1 LFHSKAIL
9 QIESAII
16 YGFLI
21 KVTRLVKNC
30 NLRVMLLFAAMST
43 EEAGQAPSE
52 ASQAL
57 IQAGHIPDLALHNAI
72 HLWAAA
78 TTDAESTCRRDLL
91 KSKCQAV
98 SAFFAH
104 CGKHPGEVTALDVQS
119 WRDALEGKGF
129 KPATVY
135 ARVSRLSSF
144 YTWVMR
150 DPTLGPFIKGNPAD
164 FARPKCPRP
173 YQTESSKALDD
184 EQLGALVRIV
194 RRKAGARDVVGKRD
208 YALLLM
214 FITTGMRR
222 QEVIG
227 LRGSDLELRNDE
239 LVVRSRVKGGDYV
252 GRAVNEPLVREALFD
267 YLESCGRMNA
277 FGSDHPLWTRHD
289 RAGRPGAPL
298 SSHSFSKNLKGYA
311 RAAGIE
317 KIHIHQTRHTFAR
330 IISEET
336 GSIVETQ
343 DALGH
348 KNLTTTRVYIGRIA
362 VKRDKHSHQVIARLK
377 FRR

>member
-1 LFHSKAIL
+1 
-9 QIESAII
+9 
-16 YGFLI
+16 
-21 KVTRLVKNC
+21 
-30 NLRVMLLFAAMST
+30 MST
-43 EEAGQAPSE
+43 EETRQTQGEQ
-52 ASQAL
+52 SQAL
-57 IQAGHIPDLALHNAI
+57 IPAGQTVDLALLNAI

-78 TTDAESTCRRDLL
+78 TTDAESACCEDLL
-91 KSKCQAV
+91 RSKRRAV
-98 SAFFAH
+98 SSFFAH
-104 CGKHPGEVTALDVQS
+104 CGKHPGEVTALDVKS

-135 ARVSRLSSF
+135 ARISRLSSF
-144 YTWVMR
+144 YAWVMR
-150 DPTLGPFIKGNPAD
+150 DLAVGQFITSNPAQN
-164 FARPKCPRP
+164 ARPKCPKP

-184 EQLGALVRIV
+184 DQISALVRV
-194 RRKAGARDVVGKRD
+194 VMQKAAAGDVIGKRD

-227 LRGSDLELRNDE
+227 LRGSDLELRKDD
-239 LVVRSRVKGGDYV
+239 LIVRCRVKGGDYV

-267 YLESCGRMNA
+267 YLKSCDRMNA
-277 FGSDHPLWTRHD
+277 FESDRPLWTRHD

-311 RAAGIE
+311 RVAGIE

-348 KNLTTTRVYIGRIA
+348 KNLATTRIYIGRIA
-362 VKRDKHSHQVIARLK
+362 VKRDKHSRQVTARLK
-377 FRR
+377 IKDDT

>member
-1 LFHSKAIL
+1 
-9 QIESAII
+9 
-16 YGFLI
+16 
-21 KVTRLVKNC
+21 
-30 NLRVMLLFAAMST
+30 MST
-43 EEAGQAPSE
+43 EEAGQRYSE
-52 ASQAL
+52 GSQAL
-57 IQAGHIPDLALHNAI
+57 ISPGQTVDLALQNAI

-78 TTDAESTCRRDLL
+78 TTDAESACRQDLL
-91 KSKCQAV
+91 RSKRQAV
-98 SAFFAH
+98 SSFFAH
-104 CGKHPGEVTALDVQS
+104 CGKHPGEVTALDVQG
-119 WRDALEGKGF
+119 WREALEGKGF

-150 DPTLGPFIKGNPAD
+150 DPALGPLIKANPAD
-164 FARPKCPRP
+164 FARPKAPKA

-184 EQLGALVRIV
+184 GQVSALVRV
-194 RRKAGARDVVGKRD
+194 VKQKAAEGDMVGKRD
-208 YALLLM
+208 YALLLL

-227 LRGSDLELRNDE
+227 LRGSDVELREDG
-239 LVVRSRVKGGDYV
+239 LIVRCRVKGGDYV
-252 GRAVNEPLVREALFD
+252 GRAVDEPLVREALFD

-277 FGSDHPLWTRHD
+277 LGGDRPLWTRHD
-289 RAGRPGAPL
+289 RAGRSGAPL

-311 RAAGIE
+311 REAGVG

-348 KNLTTTRVYIGRIA
+348 KNLATTRVYIGRIA
-362 VKRDKHSHQVIARLK
+362 VKRDKHSRQVTARLSI
-377 FRR
+377 RR

>member
-1 LFHSKAIL
+1 
-9 QIESAII
+9 
-16 YGFLI
+16 
-21 KVTRLVKNC
+21 
-30 NLRVMLLFAAMST
+30 MST
-43 EEAGQAPSE
+43 EETQQAQGGQP
-52 ASQAL
+52 QAL
-57 IQAGHIPDLALHNAI
+57 IPAGQTVDLALLNAI

-78 TTDAESTCRRDLL
+78 TTDAESSCRQDLL
-91 KSKCQAV
+91 RSKRHAV
-98 SAFFAH
+98 SSFFAH
-104 CGKHPGEVTALDVQS
+104 SGKHPGEVTALDVQS

-135 ARVSRLSSF
+135 ARISRLSSF

-150 DPTLGPFIKGNPAD
+150 DPALGPLIKGNPAD

-184 EQLGALVRIV
+184 AQVSALVRV
-194 RRKAGARDVVGKRD
+194 VMRRAEGGNVVGKRD
-208 YALLLM
+208 YALLLL

-227 LRGSDLELRNDE
+227 LRGSDLELRDDD
-239 LVVRSRVKGGDYV
+239 LVVRCRVKGGDYV

-277 FGSDHPLWTRHD
+277 FGSDRPLWTRHD

-348 KNLTTTRVYIGRIA
+348 KNLATTRVYIGRIA
-362 VKRDKHSHQVIARLK
+362 VKSDKHSRQITARLNIIDK
-377 FRR
+377 I

>member
-1 LFHSKAIL
+1 MRPMIAEESFEGPPESTQAIAL
-9 QIESAII
+9 
-16 YGFLI
+16 
-21 KVTRLVKNC
+21 
-30 NLRVMLLFAAMST
+30 
-43 EEAGQAPSE
+43 AGQ
-52 ASQAL
+52 
-57 IQAGHIPDLALHNAI
+57 GVDLALQNAI

-78 TTDAESTCRRDLL
+78 TTDAESACCEDLL
-91 KSKCQAV
+91 RSKRRAV
-98 SAFFAH
+98 SSFFAH
-104 CGKHPGEVTALDVQS
+104 AGKHPGEVTALDVKS

-135 ARVSRLSSF
+135 ARISRLSSF
-144 YTWVMR
+144 FTWMMR
-150 DPTLGPFIKGNPAD
+150 APALGQFITSNPAQN
-164 FARPKCPRP
+164 ARPKCPKP

-184 EQLGALVRIV
+184 DQIGALVRIV
-194 RRKAGARDVVGKRD
+194 MQRAAAGDVVSKRD

-239 LVVRSRVKGGDYV
+239 LVVRCRVKGGDYV

-267 YLESCGRMNA
+267 YLKSCDRMNA
-277 FGSDHPLWTRHD
+277 FGSDRPLWTRHD
-289 RAGRPGAPL
+289 KAGRPGEPL

-311 RAAGIE
+311 HDAGIE

-348 KNLTTTRVYIGRIA
+348 KNLATTRVYIGRIA
-362 VKRDKHSHQVIARLK
+362 VKRDKHSRQITARLNIK
-377 FRR
+377 

>member
-1 LFHSKAIL
+1 MTTSKKDEELSLTLA
-9 QIESAII
+9 
-16 YGFLI
+16 G
-21 KVTRLVKNC
+21 
-30 NLRVMLLFAAMST
+30 ST
-43 EEAGQAPSE
+43 D
-52 ASQAL
+52 
-57 IQAGHIPDLALHNAI
+57 DLALQNAI

-78 TTDAESTCRRDLL
+78 TTDVESACCEDLL
-91 KSKCQAV
+91 RSKRQAV
-98 SAFFAH
+98 SSFFAH
-104 CGKHPGEVTALDVQS
+104 SGKHPGEVNTLDVQN

-129 KPATVY
+129 KSATVY
-135 ARVSRLSSF
+135 ARISRLSSF

-150 DPTLGPFIKGNPAD
+150 DPALGQFITSNPAQN
-164 FARPKCPRP
+164 ARPKCPKP

-184 EQLGALVRIV
+184 NQISTLIRVVIDRAA
-194 RRKAGARDVVGKRD
+194 AGDVVGKRD
-208 YALLLM
+208 YALLLL

-227 LRGSDLELRNDE
+227 LRGSDIELRNDD
-239 LVVRSRVKGGDYV
+239 LVVRCRVKGGDYV
-252 GRAVNEPLVREALFD
+252 GRAVNEPLVRDALFD
-267 YLESCGRMNA
+267 YLESCDRMNA
-277 FGSDHPLWTRHD
+277 FGSDRPLWTRHD

-348 KNLTTTRVYIGRIA
+348 RNLATTRVYIGRIA
-362 VKRDKHSHQVIARLK
+362 VKRDKHSRQVTARLNIK
-377 FRR
+377 

>member
-1 LFHSKAIL
+1 
-9 QIESAII
+9 
-16 YGFLI
+16 
-21 KVTRLVKNC
+21 
-30 NLRVMLLFAAMST
+30 MST
-43 EEAGQAPSE
+43 KETGQRQGDGFQALMPAGQTV
-52 ASQAL
+52 
-57 IQAGHIPDLALHNAI
+57 DLALLNAI

-78 TTDAESTCRRDLL
+78 TTNAESACCQDLL
-91 KSKCQAV
+91 RSKRQAV
-98 SAFFAH
+98 SSFFAH
-104 CGKHPGEVTALDVQS
+104 AGKHLGEVTALDVQS
-119 WRDALEGKGF
+119 WRDTLEEKGF

-135 ARVSRLSSF
+135 ARISRLSSF

-150 DPTLGPFIKGNPAD
+150 DPALGPFIKANPAD

-184 EQLGALVRIV
+184 DQISALVRV
-194 RRKAGARDVVGKRD
+194 VMQRAAGRDVVGKRD

-227 LRGSDLELRNDE
+227 LRGSDLELRKDD
-239 LVVRSRVKGGDYV
+239 LVVRCRVKGGDYV
-252 GRAVNEPLVREALFD
+252 GRAINEPLVRQALFD
-267 YLESCGRMNA
+267 YLKSCDRMNA
-277 FGSDHPLWTRHD
+277 FGSDRPLWTRHD

-298 SSHSFSKNLKGYA
+298 SSHSFDKNLKRYA
-311 RAAGIE
+311 REAGIG

-348 KNLTTTRVYIGRIA
+348 KNLATTRVYIGRIA
-362 VKRDKHSHQVIARLK
+362 VKRDKHSQQVTARLNIN
-377 FRR
+377 R

>member
-1 LFHSKAIL
+1 
-9 QIESAII
+9 
-16 YGFLI
+16 
-21 KVTRLVKNC
+21 
-30 NLRVMLLFAAMST
+30 MST
-43 EEAGQAPSE
+43 EEAGQTQGEQP
-52 ASQAL
+52 QAL
-57 IQAGHIPDLALHNAI
+57 IPTDQTVDLALLNAI

-78 TTDAESTCRRDLL
+78 TTDAESACCEDLL
-91 KSKCQAV
+91 RSKRQAV
-98 SAFFAH
+98 SSFFAH
-104 CGKHPGEVTALDVQS
+104 SGKHPGEVTALDVHA

-135 ARVSRLSSF
+135 ARISRLSSF

-150 DPTLGPFIKGNPAD
+150 DPAIGQFITSNPAQN
-164 FARPKCPRP
+164 ARPKCPKP

-184 EQLGALVRIV
+184 DQIGALVRV
-194 RRKAGARDVVGKRD
+194 VMQRAATGDVVGKRD

-227 LRGSDLELRNDE
+227 LRGSDLELRKDG
-239 LVVRSRVKGGDYV
+239 LIVRCRVKGGDYI

-267 YLESCGRMNA
+267 YLKSCDRTNA
-277 FGSDHPLWTRHD
+277 FGSDRPLWTRHD

-311 RAAGIE
+311 RTAGLE

-348 KNLTTTRVYIGRIA
+348 KNLATTRVYIGRIA
-362 VKRDKHSHQVIARLK
+362 VKRDKHSGQVTARLK
-377 FRR
+377 IRQ